1 MACFSVFRFAY
12 PLLIT
17 KQKIAFLLQECDFC
31 CTFAANTNSYFECT
45 MRHHQKIAIAR
56 LISDLIKSDD
66 VICKEEIALY
76 NNIVASFEI
85 SQDELHEAQFLSQ
98 ADAVGYI
105 RHMTG
110 AEQKKIFS
118 LLKKAAY
125 SDNACIAREA
135 LLLQTLALT
144 LGDTTGKYQLLSSMV
159 KGWRNPEKYV
169 MYIESDYMPAINQE
183 ILEQYDT
190 IANLLHLWK
199 FEFIYIP
206 KLSHSFCEM
215 DRNYLCDI
223 IRYMNPRF
231 SEEMIQ
237 NLYERLTTF
246 TTENFTQEYLATA
259 LHQTNF
265 YEIEPSLLINVGTS
279 TVPSTTT
286 VQQETFFMNLLT
298 IRLEDEPNC
307 VLNEVRRFVD
317 QYETLITE
325 PEYQLPKRGKGL
337 FRYHGFYKQ
346 LFDFLARQHTNG
358 ETNTILID
366 LLARRIWMRG
376 REIPMSATHLAT
388 YVFLLHQ
395 SLCTH
400 YGGLIKAGQHHPLS
414 DREVERLGKTYRAIC
429 NLFRELPISCA
440 RSYMEDVPNI
450 RGYIA
455 RLRTTIEH
463 VMDSQDIDY
472 YYPKDSSDKSMYRV
486 AINPSCVRIKHSAGE
501 CLFTDYPLWKQL
513 K

>member
-1 MACFSVFRFAY
+1 
-12 PLLIT
+12 
-17 KQKIAFLLQECDFC
+17 
-31 CTFAANTNSYFECT
+31 

-76 NNIVASFEI
+76 NNIVCSFEI
-85 SQDELHEAQFLSQ
+85 SQDELHEAQFISQ
-98 ADAVGYI
+98 AEAVGYI
-105 RHMTG
+105 RHMPF

-125 SDNACIAREA
+125 SDNACVAREA
-135 LLLQTLALT
+135 LLLLT
-144 LGDTTGKYQLLSSMV
+144 LSLTLSDTVSKYHLLSSLV
-159 KGWRNPEKYV
+159 KGGRHQEKYV

-183 ILEQYDT
+183 IEEQYDT

-206 KLSHSFCEM
+206 KLTRSFSEM

-223 IRYMNPRF
+223 IRYMNPRL
-231 SEEMIQ
+231 SGEMIQ
-237 NLYERLTTF
+237 NLYDRLTTF
-246 TTENFTQEYLATA
+246 TTENFTQEYLANA
-259 LHQTNF
+259 SHHAHF

-279 TVPSTTT
+279 NIPAAAATREDTY
-286 VQQETFFMNLLT
+286 FMNLLT
-298 IRLEDEPNC
+298 IRLDDEPNC
-307 VLNEVRRFVD
+307 VLNEVRRFLD
-317 QYETLITE
+317 QYESLITE

-358 ETNTILID
+358 EENTILID
-366 LLARRIWMRG
+366 FVSRRIWMRG
-376 REIPMSATHLAT
+376 REVQMSATHLAT

-400 YGGLIKAGQHHPLS
+400 YGGLIKAGEHHPLS
-414 DREVERLGKTYRAIC
+414 EKDVERLGRTYHAIC
-429 NLFRELPISCA
+429 DLFRDFPISDA
-440 RSYMEDVPNI
+440 RSYLEDVPNI

-463 VMDSQDIDY
+463 VMDGDDLDY

-501 CLFTDYPLWKQL
+501 CIFTDYPLWKQL

>member
-1 MACFSVFRFAY
+1 
-12 PLLIT
+12 
-17 KQKIAFLLQECDFC
+17 
-31 CTFAANTNSYFECT
+31 

-76 NNIVASFEI
+76 NNIVCSFEI
-85 SQDELHEAQFLSQ
+85 SQDELHEAQFISQ
-98 ADAVGYI
+98 AEAVGYI
-105 RHMTG
+105 RHMPF

-125 SDNACIAREA
+125 SDNSCVAREA
-135 LLLQTLALT
+135 LLLLT
-144 LGDTTGKYQLLSSMV
+144 LSLTLSDTVNKYHLLSSLV
-159 KGWRNPEKYV
+159 KGGRNQEKYV

-183 ILEQYDT
+183 IEEQYDT

-206 KLSHSFCEM
+206 KLTRSFSEM

-223 IRYMNPRF
+223 IRYMNPRL
-231 SEEMIQ
+231 SGEMIQ
-237 NLYERLTTF
+237 NLYDRLTTF
-246 TTENFTQEYLATA
+246 TTEKFTQEYLANA
-259 LHQTNF
+259 SHHAHF

-279 TVPSTTT
+279 NIPAAAATREDTY
-286 VQQETFFMNLLT
+286 FMNLLT
-298 IRLEDEPNC
+298 IRLDDEPNC
-307 VLNEVRRFVD
+307 VLNEVRRFLD
-317 QYETLITE
+317 QYESLITE

-358 ETNTILID
+358 EENTILID
-366 LLARRIWMRG
+366 FVSRRIWMRG
-376 REIPMSATHLAT
+376 REVQMSATHLAT

-400 YGGLIKAGQHHPLS
+400 YGGLIKAGEHHPLS
-414 DREVERLGKTYRAIC
+414 EKDVERLGRTYHAIC
-429 NLFRELPISCA
+429 NLFRDFPISDA
-440 RSYMEDVPNI
+440 RSYLEDVPNI

-463 VMDSQDIDY
+463 VMDGDDLDY

-501 CLFTDYPLWKQL
+501 CLFTDYPFWKVL

>member
-1 MACFSVFRFAY
+1 
-12 PLLIT
+12 
-17 KQKIAFLLQECDFC
+17 
-31 CTFAANTNSYFECT
+31 

-76 NNIVASFEI
+76 NNIVCSFEI
-85 SQDELHEAQFLSQ
+85 SQDELHEAQFISQ
-98 ADAVGYI
+98 AEAVGYI
-105 RHMTG
+105 RHMPF

-125 SDNACIAREA
+125 SDNSCVAREA
-135 LLLQTLALT
+135 LLLLT
-144 LGDTTGKYQLLSSMV
+144 LSLTLSDTVNKYHLLSSLV
-159 KGWRNPEKYV
+159 KGGRNQEKYV

-183 ILEQYDT
+183 IEEQYDT

-206 KLSHSFCEM
+206 KLTRSFSEM

-223 IRYMNPRF
+223 IRYMNPRL
-231 SEEMIQ
+231 SKEMLPH
-237 NLYERLTTF
+237 LYDRLTTF
-246 TTENFTQEYLATA
+246 TTENFTQEYLANA
-259 LHQTNF
+259 SHHAHF

-279 TVPSTTT
+279 NIPAATATREDTY
-286 VQQETFFMNLLT
+286 FMNLLT
-298 IRLEDEPNC
+298 IRLDDEPNC
-307 VLNEVRRFVD
+307 VLNEVRRFLD
-317 QYETLITE
+317 QYESLITE

-358 ETNTILID
+358 EENTILID
-366 LLARRIWMRG
+366 FVSRRIWMRG
-376 REIPMSATHLAT
+376 REVQMSATHLAT

-414 DREVERLGKTYRAIC
+414 EKDVERLGRTYHAIC
-429 NLFRELPISCA
+429 DLFRDFPISDA
-440 RSYMEDVPNI
+440 RSYLEDVPNI

-463 VMDSQDIDY
+463 VMDGDDLDY

-501 CLFTDYPLWKQL
+501 CLFTDYPFWKVL

>member
-1 MACFSVFRFAY
+1 
-12 PLLIT
+12 
-17 KQKIAFLLQECDFC
+17 
-31 CTFAANTNSYFECT
+31 

-76 NNIVASFEI
+76 NNIVCSFEI
-85 SQDELHEAQFLSQ
+85 SQDELHEAQFISQ
-98 ADAVGYI
+98 AEAVGYI
-105 RHMTG
+105 RHMPF

-125 SDNACIAREA
+125 SDNSCVAREA
-135 LLLQTLALT
+135 LLLLT
-144 LGDTTGKYQLLSSMV
+144 LSLTLSDTVNKYHLLSSLV
-159 KGWRNPEKYV
+159 KGGRNQEKYV

-183 ILEQYDT
+183 IEEQYDT

-206 KLSHSFCEM
+206 KLTRSFSEM

-223 IRYMNPRF
+223 IRYMNPRL
-231 SEEMIQ
+231 SGEMIQ
-237 NLYERLTTF
+237 NLYDRLTTF
-246 TTENFTQEYLATA
+246 TTENFTQEYLANA
-259 LHQTNF
+259 SHHAHF

-279 TVPSTTT
+279 NIPAAAATREDTY
-286 VQQETFFMNLLT
+286 FMNLLT
-298 IRLEDEPNC
+298 IRLDDEPNC
-307 VLNEVRRFVD
+307 VLNEVRRFLD
-317 QYETLITE
+317 QYESLITE

-346 LFDFLARQHTNG
+346 LFNFLARQHTNG
-358 ETNTILID
+358 EENTILID
-366 LLARRIWMRG
+366 FVSRRIWMRG
-376 REIPMSATHLAT
+376 REVQMSATHLAT

-400 YGGLIKAGQHHPLS
+400 YGGLIKAGEHHPLS
-414 DREVERLGKTYRAIC
+414 AKDVERLGRTYHAIC
-429 NLFRELPISCA
+429 DLFRDFPISDA
-440 RSYMEDVPNI
+440 RSYLEDVPNI

-463 VMDSQDIDY
+463 VMDGDDLDY

-501 CLFTDYPLWKQL
+501 CLFTDYPFWKVL

>member
-1 MACFSVFRFAY
+1 
-12 PLLIT
+12 
-17 KQKIAFLLQECDFC
+17 
-31 CTFAANTNSYFECT
+31 

-76 NNIVASFEI
+76 NNIVCSFEI
-85 SQDELHEAQFLSQ
+85 SQDELHEAQFISQ
-98 ADAVGYI
+98 AEAVGYI
-105 RHMTG
+105 RHMPF

-125 SDNACIAREA
+125 SDNSCVAREA
-135 LLLQTLALT
+135 LMLLT
-144 LGDTTGKYQLLSSMV
+144 LSLTLSDTMNKYHLLSSLV
-159 KGWRNPEKYV
+159 KGGRNQEKYV

-183 ILEQYDT
+183 IEEQYDT

-206 KLSHSFCEM
+206 KLTRSFSEM

-223 IRYMNPRF
+223 IRYMNPRL
-231 SEEMIQ
+231 SGEMIQ
-237 NLYERLTTF
+237 NLYDRLTTF
-246 TTENFTQEYLATA
+246 TTENFTQEYLANA
-259 LHQTNF
+259 SHHAHF

-279 TVPSTTT
+279 NIPAAAATREDTY
-286 VQQETFFMNLLT
+286 FMNLLT
-298 IRLEDEPNC
+298 IRLDDEPNC
-307 VLNEVRRFVD
+307 VLNEVRRFLD
-317 QYETLITE
+317 QYESLITE

-358 ETNTILID
+358 EENTILID
-366 LLARRIWMRG
+366 FVSRRIWMRG
-376 REIPMSATHLAT
+376 REVQMSATHLAT

-400 YGGLIKAGQHHPLS
+400 YGGLIKAGEHHPLS
-414 DREVERLGKTYRAIC
+414 EKDVERLGRTYHAIC
-429 NLFRELPISCA
+429 DLFRDFPISDA
-440 RSYMEDVPNI
+440 RSYLEDVPNI

-463 VMDSQDIDY
+463 VMDGDDLDY

-501 CLFTDYPLWKQL
+501 CIFTDYPFWKVL

>member
-1 MACFSVFRFAY
+1 
-12 PLLIT
+12 
-17 KQKIAFLLQECDFC
+17 
-31 CTFAANTNSYFECT
+31 

-76 NNIVASFEI
+76 NHIVCSFEI

-105 RHMTG
+105 RHMSS

-118 LLKKAAY
+118 VLKKAAY
-125 SDNACIAREA
+125 SDNSCVAREA
-135 LLLQTLALT
+135 LLLQTLSLT
-144 LGDTTGKYQLLSSMV
+144 LNDTQNKYHLFSSMV
-159 KGWRNPEKYV
+159 KGWRYSEKYV

-183 ILEQYDT
+183 ILQQYDT

-206 KLSHSFCEM
+206 KLTSSFCEM
-215 DRNYLCDI
+215 DRSYLCDI
-223 IRYMNPRF
+223 IRYMNPRL
-231 SEEMIQ
+231 SPEMLN
-237 NLYERLTTF
+237 NLYDRITNF
-246 TTENFTQEYLATA
+246 TTEDFTREYLANVS
-259 LHQTNF
+259 HHSHF
-265 YEIEPSLLINVGTS
+265 YDIEPSLLINVGIS
-279 TVPSTTT
+279 NVPAP
-286 VQQETFFMNLLT
+286 VQQDTCFVNFLT
-298 IRLEDEPNC
+298 IRLDDETDC
-307 VLNEVRRFVD
+307 VLNEVRRFID
-317 QYETLITE
+317 QYESLITE

-358 ETNTILID
+358 EENTILID
-366 LLARRIWMRG
+366 LSARRIWMRG
-376 REIPMSATHLAT
+376 VEVQMSATHLAT

-400 YGGLIKAGQHHPLS
+400 YGGLVKAGQHHPLS
-414 DREVERLGKTYRAIC
+414 EKDIARLGKTYHAIC
-429 NLFRELPISCA
+429 NLFRDTPIAEA
-440 RSYMEDVPNI
+440 RSYLEDVPNI

-463 VMDSQDIDY
+463 IVDNVDLDY

-486 AINPSCVRIKHSAGE
+486 NINPSCVRLKHTNGE
-501 CLFTDYPLWKQL
+501 CLFTDYPMWKDL

>member
-1 MACFSVFRFAY
+1 
-12 PLLIT
+12 
-17 KQKIAFLLQECDFC
+17 
-31 CTFAANTNSYFECT
+31 

-76 NNIVASFEI
+76 NNIVCSFEI
-85 SQDELHEAQFLSQ
+85 SQDELHEAQFISQ
-98 ADAVGYI
+98 AEAVGYI
-105 RHMTG
+105 RHMPF

-125 SDNACIAREA
+125 SDNSCVAREA
-135 LLLQTLALT
+135 LLLLT
-144 LGDTTGKYQLLSSMV
+144 LSLTLSDTVNKYHLLSSLV
-159 KGWRNPEKYV
+159 KGGRHQEKYV

-183 ILEQYDT
+183 IEEQYDT

-206 KLSHSFCEM
+206 KLTQSFCDM
-215 DRNYLCDI
+215 DRSYLCDI
-223 IRYMNPRF
+223 IRYMNPRL
-231 SEEMIQ
+231 SGEMIQ
-237 NLYERLTTF
+237 NLYDRLTTF
-246 TTENFTQEYLATA
+246 TTENFTQEYLANA
-259 LHQTNF
+259 SHHAHF

-279 TVPSTTT
+279 NIPAAAATREDTY
-286 VQQETFFMNLLT
+286 FMNLLT
-298 IRLEDEPNC
+298 IRLDDEPNC
-307 VLNEVRRFVD
+307 VLNEVRRFLD
-317 QYETLITE
+317 QYESLITE

-358 ETNTILID
+358 EENTILID
-366 LLARRIWMRG
+366 FVSRRIWMRG

-400 YGGLIKAGQHHPLS
+400 YGGLIKAGQHYPLS
-414 DREVERLGKTYRAIC
+414 EKDVERLGRTYYAIC
-429 NLFRELPISCA
+429 DLFRDFPISGT
-440 RSYMEDVPNI
+440 RSYLEDVPNI

-455 RLRTTIEH
+455 RLRTAIEH
-463 VMDSQDIDY
+463 VMDGDDLDY

-501 CLFTDYPLWKQL
+501 CLFTDYPFWKVL

>member
-1 MACFSVFRFAY
+1 
-12 PLLIT
+12 
-17 KQKIAFLLQECDFC
+17 
-31 CTFAANTNSYFECT
+31 

-76 NNIVASFEI
+76 NNIVCSFEI
-85 SQDELHEAQFLSQ
+85 SQDELHEAQFISQ
-98 ADAVGYI
+98 AEAVGYI
-105 RHMTG
+105 RHMPF

-125 SDNACIAREA
+125 SDNACVAREA
-135 LLLQTLALT
+135 LLLLT
-144 LGDTTGKYQLLSSMV
+144 LSLTLSDTVNKYHLLSSLV
-159 KGWRNPEKYV
+159 KGGRNQEKYV

-183 ILEQYDT
+183 IEEQYDT

-206 KLSHSFCEM
+206 KLTRSFSEM

-223 IRYMNPRF
+223 IRYMNPRL
-231 SEEMIQ
+231 SGEMIQ
-237 NLYERLTTF
+237 NLYDRLTTF
-246 TTENFTQEYLATA
+246 TTENFTQEYLANA
-259 LHQTNF
+259 SHHAHF

-279 TVPSTTT
+279 NIPAAAATREDTY
-286 VQQETFFMNLLT
+286 FMNLLT
-298 IRLEDEPNC
+298 IRLDDEPNC
-307 VLNEVRRFVD
+307 VLNEVRRMLD
-317 QYETLITE
+317 QYESLITE

-358 ETNTILID
+358 EENTILID
-366 LLARRIWMRG
+366 FVSRRIWMRG
-376 REIPMSATHLAT
+376 REVQMSATHLAT

-400 YGGLIKAGQHHPLS
+400 YGGLIKAGEHHPLS
-414 DREVERLGKTYRAIC
+414 EKDVERLGRTYHAIC
-429 NLFRELPISCA
+429 DLFRDFPISDA
-440 RSYMEDVPNI
+440 RSYLEDVPNI

-463 VMDSQDIDY
+463 VMDGDDLDY

-501 CLFTDYPLWKQL
+501 CLFTDYPFWKVL

>member
-1 MACFSVFRFAY
+1 
-12 PLLIT
+12 
-17 KQKIAFLLQECDFC
+17 
-31 CTFAANTNSYFECT
+31 

-76 NNIVASFEI
+76 NNIVCSFEI
-85 SQDELHEAQFLSQ
+85 SQDELHEAQFISQ
-98 ADAVGYI
+98 AEAVGYI
-105 RHMTG
+105 RHMTV

-125 SDNACIAREA
+125 SDNSCVAREA
-135 LLLQTLALT
+135 LLLLT
-144 LGDTTGKYQLLSSMV
+144 LSLTLSDTVNKYHLLSSLV
-159 KGWRNPEKYV
+159 KGGRNQEKYV

-183 ILEQYDT
+183 IEEQYDT

-206 KLSHSFCEM
+206 KLTRSFSEM

-223 IRYMNPRF
+223 IRYMNPRL
-231 SEEMIQ
+231 SGEMIQ
-237 NLYERLTTF
+237 NLYDRLTTF
-246 TTENFTQEYLATA
+246 TTENFTQEYLANA
-259 LHQTNF
+259 SHHAHF

-279 TVPSTTT
+279 NIPAAAATREDTY
-286 VQQETFFMNLLT
+286 FMNLLT
-298 IRLEDEPNC
+298 IRLDDEPNC
-307 VLNEVRRFVD
+307 VLNEVRRFLD
-317 QYETLITE
+317 QYESLITE

-358 ETNTILID
+358 EENTIMID
-366 LLARRIWMRG
+366 LVSRRIWMRG
-376 REIPMSATHLAT
+376 REVQMSATHLAT

-400 YGGLIKAGQHHPLS
+400 YGGLIKAGEHHPLS

-455 RLRTTIEH
+455 RLRTAIEH
-463 VMDSQDIDY
+463 VMDSDDLDF

>member
-1 MACFSVFRFAY
+1 
-12 PLLIT
+12 
-17 KQKIAFLLQECDFC
+17 
-31 CTFAANTNSYFECT
+31 

-76 NNIVASFEI
+76 NNIVCSFEI
-85 SQDELHEAQFLSQ
+85 SQDELHEAQFISQ
-98 ADAVGYI
+98 AEAVGYI
-105 RHMTG
+105 RHMPF

-125 SDNACIAREA
+125 SDNSCVAREA
-135 LLLQTLALT
+135 LLLLT
-144 LGDTTGKYQLLSSMV
+144 LSLTLSDTVNKYHLLSSLV
-159 KGWRNPEKYV
+159 KGGRNQEKYV

-183 ILEQYDT
+183 IEEQYDT

-206 KLSHSFCEM
+206 KLTRSFSEM

-223 IRYMNPRF
+223 IRYMNPRL
-231 SEEMIQ
+231 SGEMIQ
-237 NLYERLTTF
+237 NLYDRLTTF
-246 TTENFTQEYLATA
+246 TTENFTQEYLANA
-259 LHQTNF
+259 SHHAHF

-279 TVPSTTT
+279 NIPAATATREDTY
-286 VQQETFFMNLLT
+286 FMNLLT
-298 IRLEDEPNC
+298 IRLDDEPNC
-307 VLNEVRRFVD
+307 VLNEVRRFLD
-317 QYETLITE
+317 QYESLITE

-358 ETNTILID
+358 EENTILID
-366 LLARRIWMRG
+366 FVSRRIWMRG
-376 REIPMSATHLAT
+376 REVQMSATHLAT

-400 YGGLIKAGQHHPLS
+400 YGGLIKAGQHYPLS
-414 DREVERLGKTYRAIC
+414 EKDVERLGRTYYAIC
-429 NLFRELPISCA
+429 DLFRDFPISGT
-440 RSYMEDVPNI
+440 RSYLEDVPNI

-455 RLRTTIEH
+455 RLRTAIEH
-463 VMDSQDIDY
+463 VMDSDDLDF

>member
-1 MACFSVFRFAY
+1 
-12 PLLIT
+12 
-17 KQKIAFLLQECDFC
+17 
-31 CTFAANTNSYFECT
+31 

-76 NNIVASFEI
+76 NNIVCSFEI
-85 SQDELHEAQFLSQ
+85 SQDELHEAQFISQ
-98 ADAVGYI
+98 AEAVGYI
-105 RHMTG
+105 RHMPF

-125 SDNACIAREA
+125 SDNSCVAREA
-135 LLLQTLALT
+135 LLLLT
-144 LGDTTGKYQLLSSMV
+144 LSLTLSDTVNKYHLLSSLV
-159 KGWRNPEKYV
+159 KGGRNQEKYV

-183 ILEQYDT
+183 IEEQYDT

-206 KLSHSFCEM
+206 KLTRSFSEM

-223 IRYMNPRF
+223 IRYMNPRL
-231 SEEMIQ
+231 SGEMIQ
-237 NLYERLTTF
+237 NLYDRLTTF
-246 TTENFTQEYLATA
+246 TTENFTQEYLANA
-259 LHQTNF
+259 SHHAHF
-265 YEIEPSLLINVGTS
+265 CEIEPSLLINVGTS
-279 TVPSTTT
+279 NIPATTAT
-286 VQQETFFMNLLT
+286 QEDTYFMNFLT
-298 IRLEDEPNC
+298 IRLDDEPNC
-307 VLNEVRRFVD
+307 VLNEVRRFLD
-317 QYETLITE
+317 QYESLITE

-358 ETNTILID
+358 EENTILID
-366 LLARRIWMRG
+366 FVSRRIWMRG
-376 REIPMSATHLAT
+376 REVQMSATHLAT

-414 DREVERLGKTYRAIC
+414 EKDVERLGRTYHAIC
-429 NLFRELPISCA
+429 DLFRDFPISDA
-440 RSYMEDVPNI
+440 RSYLEDVPNI

-463 VMDSQDIDY
+463 VMDGDDLDY

-501 CLFTDYPLWKQL
+501 CLFTDYPFWKVL

>member
-1 MACFSVFRFAY
+1 
-12 PLLIT
+12 
-17 KQKIAFLLQECDFC
+17 
-31 CTFAANTNSYFECT
+31 

-76 NNIVASFEI
+76 NNIVCSFEI
-85 SQDELHEAQFLSQ
+85 SQDELHEAQFISQ
-98 ADAVGYI
+98 AEAVGYI
-105 RHMTG
+105 RHMPF

-125 SDNACIAREA
+125 SDNSCVAREA
-135 LLLQTLALT
+135 LLLLT
-144 LGDTTGKYQLLSSMV
+144 LSLTLSDTVNKYHLLSSLV
-159 KGWRNPEKYV
+159 KGGRNQEKYV

-183 ILEQYDT
+183 IEEQYDT

-206 KLSHSFCEM
+206 KLTRSFSEM

-223 IRYMNPRF
+223 IRYMNPRL
-231 SEEMIQ
+231 SGEMIQ
-237 NLYERLTTF
+237 NLYDRLTTF
-246 TTENFTQEYLATA
+246 TTENFTQEYLANA
-259 LHQTNF
+259 SHHAHF

-279 TVPSTTT
+279 NIPATTAT
-286 VQQETFFMNLLT
+286 QEDTYFMNLLT
-298 IRLEDEPNC
+298 IRLDDEPNC
-307 VLNEVRRFVD
+307 VLNEVRRFLD
-317 QYETLITE
+317 QYESLITE

-358 ETNTILID
+358 EENTILID
-366 LLARRIWMRG
+366 FVSRRIWMRG
-376 REIPMSATHLAT
+376 REVQMSATHLAT

-414 DREVERLGKTYRAIC
+414 EKDVERLGRTYHAIC
-429 NLFRELPISCA
+429 DLFRDFPIFDA
-440 RSYMEDVPNI
+440 RSYLEDVPNI

-463 VMDSQDIDY
+463 VMDGDDLDF

-501 CLFTDYPLWKQL
+501 CLFTDYPFWKVL

>member
-1 MACFSVFRFAY
+1 
-12 PLLIT
+12 
-17 KQKIAFLLQECDFC
+17 
-31 CTFAANTNSYFECT
+31 

-76 NNIVASFEI
+76 NNIVCSFEI
-85 SQDELHEAQFLSQ
+85 SQDELHEAQFISQ
-98 ADAVGYI
+98 AEAVGYI
-105 RHMTG
+105 QHMTV

-125 SDNACIAREA
+125 SDNSCVAREA
-135 LLLQTLALT
+135 LMLLT
-144 LGDTTGKYQLLSSMV
+144 LSLTLSDTVNKYHLLSSLV
-159 KGWRNPEKYV
+159 KGGRNQEKYV

-183 ILEQYDT
+183 IEEQYDT

-206 KLSHSFCEM
+206 KLTRSFSEM

-223 IRYMNPRF
+223 IRYMNPRL
-231 SEEMIQ
+231 SGEMIQ
-237 NLYERLTTF
+237 NLYDRLTTF
-246 TTENFTQEYLATA
+246 TTENFTQEYLANA
-259 LHQTNF
+259 SHHAHF

-279 TVPSTTT
+279 NIPAAAATREDTY
-286 VQQETFFMNLLT
+286 FMNLLT
-298 IRLEDEPNC
+298 IRLDDEPNC
-307 VLNEVRRFVD
+307 VLNEVRRFLD
-317 QYETLITE
+317 QYESLITE

-358 ETNTILID
+358 EENTILID
-366 LLARRIWMRG
+366 FVSRRIWMRG
-376 REIPMSATHLAT
+376 REVQMSATHLAT

-400 YGGLIKAGQHHPLS
+400 YGGLIKAGEHHPLS
-414 DREVERLGKTYRAIC
+414 EKDVERLGKTYHAIC
-429 NLFRELPISCA
+429 DLFRDFPISDA
-440 RSYMEDVPNI
+440 RSYLEDVPNI

-463 VMDSQDIDY
+463 VMDGDDLDY

-501 CLFTDYPLWKQL
+501 CLFTDYPFWKVL